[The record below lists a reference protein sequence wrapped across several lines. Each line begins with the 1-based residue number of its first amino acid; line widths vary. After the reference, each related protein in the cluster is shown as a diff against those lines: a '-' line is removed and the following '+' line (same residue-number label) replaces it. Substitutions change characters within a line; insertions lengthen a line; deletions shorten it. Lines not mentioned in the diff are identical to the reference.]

1 MDMLQLFL
9 RSIAIYGA
17 LILLFRLMG
26 KRQLGDLELS
36 ELLVTVLISQVA
48 STPLVDSEKPLWTGI
63 IPVVALLGTEL
74 ILSLISLKN
83 VRFRAIL
90 SGKPA
95 LLIVRGKIDQSQMRR
110 NRFTPDEL
118 AEALRNE
125 GILDLNSVDYAILE
139 TDGKLNV
146 IPAPAFRPVT
156 AGQMGLSEEDTG
168 YPMLVINNGR
178 VLVQNLHI
186 LGKDE
191 KWLEKALRAQ
201 GLNSPKEVYLMT
213 TNPAGDIFIAPKEN

>member
-1 MDMLQLFL
+1 MDMLQLFI
-9 RSIAIYGA
+9 RSIIIYA
-17 LILLFRLMG
+17 VLILLLRLMG
-26 KRQLGDLELS
+26 KRQLGDMELS
-36 ELLVTVLISQVA
+36 ELIVTVLISQVA
-48 STPLVDSEKPLWTGI
+48 STPLADQEKPLWTGI
-63 IPVVALLGTEL
+63 IPVLALLGMEL
-74 ILSLISLKN
+74 ILSLASLKS
-83 VRFRAIL
+83 VRFRALI

-110 NRFTPDEL
+110 NRVTPDEL

-146 IPAPAFRPVT
+146 IPAPAHRPVT
-156 AGQMGLSEEDTG
+156 AGQLGITPEDSG

-178 VLVQNLHI
+178 VMSRNLQI

-191 KWLEKALRAQ
+191 KWLEKALRAR
-201 GLNSPKEVYLMT
+201 GLSSPREVYLMT
-213 TNPAGDIFIAPKEN
+213 VDTAGQTYISPLED

>member
-1 MDMLQLFL
+1 MDMLQLFI
-9 RSIAIYGA
+9 RSIIIYA
-17 LILLFRLMG
+17 VLILLLRLMG
-26 KRQLGDLELS
+26 KRQLGDMELS
-36 ELLVTVLISQVA
+36 ELIVTVLISQVA
-48 STPLVDSEKPLWTGI
+48 STPLADQEKPLWTGI
-63 IPVVALLGTEL
+63 IPVLALLGMEL
-74 ILSLISLKN
+74 TLSLVSLKS
-83 VRFRAIL
+83 VRFRALI

-146 IPAPAFRPVT
+146 IPAPAHRPVT
-156 AGQMGLSEEDTG
+156 AGQLGITPEDSG

-178 VLVQNLHI
+178 VMSQNLRI

-191 KWLEKALRAQ
+191 AWLEKALRKH
-201 GLNSPKEVYLMT
+201 GLSSPGEVYLMT
-213 TNPAGDIFIAPKEN
+213 VDAAGQTFVAPKED